1 MTVKQIS
8 VFVEN
13 KPGKLAELTGL
24 LRQHDID
31 MRALSIAE
39 AQDFGIVRII
49 VNDSYNTA
57 CVLKDA
63 GYVMSITPVL
73 AAAIDD
79 KPGALDT
86 ILDILGEA
94 DINLEYTYA
103 FLGRVKG
110 KAYMI
115 MRVSNVEAAVDA
127 LNGKGVRL
135 YGQND
140 LAEL

>member
-24 LRQHDID
+24 LHQHDID

-115 MRVSNVEAAVDA
+115 MRVSDTEAAVDA

-135 YGQND
+135 YDQND

>member
-13 KPGKLAELTGL
+13 KPGKLAELTSVL
-24 LRQHDID
+24 HQNNID

-39 AQDFGIVRII
+39 AEDFGVVRII

-79 KPGALDT
+79 KPGALDA
-86 ILDILGEA
+86 ILEILGEA
-94 DINLEYTYA
+94 DINLEYIYA
-103 FLGRVKG
+103 FLGRVRG
-110 KAYMI
+110 EAYMV
-115 MRVSNVEAAVDA
+115 MRVSDPDKAADVLA
-127 LNGKGVRL
+127 QKGIRL
-135 YGQND
+135 VGQS
-140 LAEL
+140 ELENL

>member
-13 KPGKLAELTGL
+13 KPGKLAELTNIL
-24 LRQHDID
+24 HQNNID

-39 AQDFGIVRII
+39 AEDFGVVRII

-63 GYVMSITPVL
+63 GYILSVTPVL

-79 KPGALDT
+79 KPGALDA

-94 DINLEYTYA
+94 GINLEYTYA
-103 FLGRVKG
+103 FLGRVHG

-115 MRVSNVEAAVDA
+115 MRVSDNEKAIDA
-127 LNGKGVRL
+127 LSAKGVSL

-140 LAEL
+140 LENL

>member
-13 KPGKLAELTGL
+13 KPGKLAELTNVL
-24 LRQHDID
+24 HQNSID

-39 AQDFGIVRII
+39 AEDFGVVRII

-63 GYVMSITPVL
+63 GYVLSVTPVL

-79 KPGALDT
+79 KPGALDA

-94 DINLEYTYA
+94 GINLEYIYA
-103 FLGRVKG
+103 FLGRVHG

-115 MRVSNVEAAVDA
+115 MRVSDCDKAVDV
-127 LNGKGVRL
+127 LTGKGVHL
-135 YGQND
+135 YDQN
-140 LAEL
+140 ELENL